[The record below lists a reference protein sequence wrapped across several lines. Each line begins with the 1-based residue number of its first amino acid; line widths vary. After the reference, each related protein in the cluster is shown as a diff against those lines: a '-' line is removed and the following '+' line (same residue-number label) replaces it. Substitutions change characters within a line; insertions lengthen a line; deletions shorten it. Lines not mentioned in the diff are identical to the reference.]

1 MIAILQ
7 TWSFWEK
14 IKNLAE
20 SLEKNQEALTKALA
34 AYATCM
40 IAILQIWSFLEK
52 NLAES
57 FEKINKFVN

>member
-1 MIAILQ
+1 VIAILQ